1 MYLYLCYTA
10 KMNAKDQISHCATQ
24 IEKLNRERSYG
35 DMRALLRDLDRS
47 SVTVEHLQA
56 TDIVRILYRVLKTCS
71 DAHVKTTAKGIL
83 SKWKK
88 QYSQSSYTD
97 TTLSHGDYA
106 AAQSRASDATGQAD
120 SKVDSSPTDTGQ
132 RRPWDGGVGRPNVD
146 AKTLPPMLDLPHHQ
160 APSQNTHATSTQED
174 ASSKPFNL
182 PVVRSKCLQLLLVAL
197 SSHEGPLDKL
207 KAGEEEET
215 EEERLLASGI
225 EGHIHALHGAN
236 ELKYKACV
244 RSKVANLRN
253 PKSGHL
259 RRGLLDR
266 SLPPRDF
273 ACMTTEEMAGP
284 DLRQQRREYA
294 AQAVNEHQ
302 LPRPPEGTP
311 TQKVRCRRCGA
322 SDCRVSQMS
331 RGALFLPGWVKSGGP
346 DHDAVTFVTCSVCGE
361 QWYHSSWVCL

>member
-1 MYLYLCYTA
+1 
-10 KMNAKDQISHCATQ
+10 
-24 IEKLNRERSYG
+24 
-35 DMRALLRDLDRS
+35 
-47 SVTVEHLQA
+47 
-56 TDIVRILYRVLKTCS
+56 
-71 DAHVKTTAKGIL
+71 
-83 SKWKK
+83 
-88 QYSQSSYTD
+88 
-97 TTLSHGDYA
+97 
-106 AAQSRASDATGQAD
+106 
-120 SKVDSSPTDTGQ
+120 
-132 RRPWDGGVGRPNVD
+132 
-146 AKTLPPMLDLPHHQ
+146 MLDKDIRGT
-160 APSQNTHATSTQED
+160 AG
-174 ASSKPFNL
+174 
-182 PVVRSKCLQLLLVAL
+182 
-197 SSHEGPLDKL
+197 SHKGPLDKL
-207 KAGEEEET
+207 KAGEEEEA
-215 EEERLLASGI
+215 EEERLLASDI
-225 EGHIHALHGAN
+225 EGHIHALHRAN

-266 SLPPRDF
+266 SLLPRDF

-331 RGALFLPGWVKSGGP
+331 RGALFLPGWVKSVGP

-361 QWYHSSWVCL
+361 QWYHSGWVSSQITPSTPVQSGSNLSPGRFHPSPVPRLVWSGSIPVQSGSTLVQSSSTPVQSGSTLGPVWFHPSPIQFYLNPAQWG